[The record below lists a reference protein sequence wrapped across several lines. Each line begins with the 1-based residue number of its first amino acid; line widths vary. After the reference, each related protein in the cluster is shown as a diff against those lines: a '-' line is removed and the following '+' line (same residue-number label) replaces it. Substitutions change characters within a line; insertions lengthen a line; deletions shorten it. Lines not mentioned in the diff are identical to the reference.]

1 MKNVLKDY
9 RTWLI
14 SLAISTVSI
23 GVPYL
28 LFFLIKTKEPL
39 QYPLLHLALAALLF
53 LIGFIYGD
61 VYLIIYKKKNDCWN
75 EEVPIE
81 KKESAWFRR
90 MPFYI
95 SSLLTLTVF
104 LVSFL
109 FNLIAGHYP
118 FL

>member
-14 SLAISTVSI
+14 SVAISVVSI

-28 LFFLIKTKEPL
+28 LFFLIKIKEPL

-81 KKESAWFRR
+81 KKE
-90 MPFYI
+90 I
-95 SSLLTLTVF
+95 
-104 LVSFL
+104 
-109 FNLIAGHYP
+109 
-118 FL
+118 